1 MQHQHA
7 YPPITSPD
15 GEIVAGYIMQEG
27 DRSDEMFIVLEGAVR
42 IERTGDS
49 GAKVRIPN
57 STCIDYS
64 PWLVH

>member
-7 YPPITSPD
+7 YPPITSED
-15 GEIVAGYIMQEG
+15 GDIVTGYIMQEG

-42 IERTGDS
+42 IERNGDS
-49 GAKVRIPN
+49 GATVCIPN
-57 STCIDYS
+57 STYIDYS